1 MIYLYIDWQGNRFFI
16 SIFINLNCSMM
27 KKLFLM
33 TLVLGALAVTGCK
46 KDEMKGS
53 FQLGGESYTVT
64 GAVAYLYSRDAD
76 ETNYEL
82 YLLMDGTTMESEYGS
97 AMYID
102 LYFPGSVNELQAG
115 TYRIGEVVCQWAE
128 FASYTQTD
136 EIYHEIM
143 PGSVTIEKSG
153 NNYTISCSGTADN
166 GESVSCS
173 YTGPVQYVQDEYS
186 EVSYAKR
193 MSARK
198 K

>member
-1 MIYLYIDWQGNRFFI
+1 
-16 SIFINLNCSMM
+16 MM

-64 GAVAYLYSRDAD
+64 GAVAYLCSRDAD

-97 AMYID
+97 VMYID

-115 TYRIGEVVCQWAE
+115 TYRIGEVVCKWAE
-128 FASYTQTD
+128 FYTQTD
-136 EIYHEIM
+136 EIHEINS
-143 PGSVTIEKSG
+143 GSVTIEKSG
-153 NNYTISCSGTADN
+153 GNYTISCSGTTDN

-173 YTGPVQYVQDEYS
+173 YTGPVQYMQDEYS

>member
-1 MIYLYIDWQGNRFFI
+1 MVELTKEYIENLKHVIEEKNDAKAKELLEELYPADIAELYKDLNLQEAIY
-16 SIFINLNCSMM
+16 
-27 KKLFLM
+27 
-33 TLVLGALAVTGCK
+33 
-46 KDEMKGS
+46 
-53 FQLGGESYTVT
+53 
-64 GAVAYLYSRDAD
+64 
-76 ETNYEL
+76 L

-97 AMYID
+97 VMYID

-115 TYRIGEVVCQWAE
+115 TYRIGEVVCQWVE

-136 EIYHEIM
+136 KIYHEIM

-153 NNYTISCSGTADN
+153 DNYTISCSGTADN

-173 YTGPVQYVQDEYS
+173 YTGPVQYMQDEYS

>member
-1 MIYLYIDWQGNRFFI
+1 
-16 SIFINLNCSMM
+16 MM

-82 YLLMDGTTMESEYGS
+82 YLLMDGTTLESEYGS
-97 AMYID
+97 AMCID

-115 TYRIGEVVCQWAE
+115 TYRIGEVVWAA

-153 NNYTISCSGTADN
+153 DNYTISCSGTADN